1 MSLYG
6 VMGEELD
13 LAINSLEETNIP
25 VARDMYGQVVIKIP
39 VVNKKYYTMY
49 LELFNGLL
57 WFHTDIHKWT
67 TTIKTSF
74 IKDLDML
81 QHLLEIPLV
90 AMSRVSNKKLI
101 KFGESIGFKYKRDFL
116 GKDNHMYVI
125 YSRSK

>member
-6 VMGEELD
+6 VIGEDID
-13 LAINSLEETNIP
+13 LAINSLQDTHIP
-25 VARDMYGQVVIKIP
+25 IARDMYGQVVIKIP
-39 VVNKKYYTMY
+39 VVNKKHYTMY

-67 TTIKTSF
+67 PSIKTNF

-81 QHLLEIPLV
+81 QCLVEIPLL
-90 AMSRVSNKKLI
+90 AISRVSNKKLI

-116 GKDNHMYVI
+116 GQNNHMHVI
-125 YSRSK
+125 YSRSL

>member
-6 VMGEELD
+6 VIGKDVD
-13 LAINSLEETNIP
+13 LAINSLDYTNIP
-25 VARDMYGQVVIKIP
+25 VERDMYGQVVIKIP
-39 VVNKKYYTMY
+39 VVNKQHYTMY

-57 WFHTDIHKWT
+57 WFHTDVHEWT
-67 TTIKTSF
+67 ATIKNSF

-90 AMSRVSNKKLI
+90 AMSRDSNKKLI
-101 KFGESIGFKYKRDFL
+101 KFGESIGFKYKRDIL

>member
-25 VARDMYGQVVIKIP
+25 VERDMYGQVVIKIP

-57 WFHTDIHKWT
+57 WFHTDIHEWT
-67 TTIKTSF
+67 ATIKTSF

-90 AMSRVSNKKLI
+90 AISRVSNKKLI